1 MSLLSDL
8 WLILADFEALE
19 FAKKRKSD
27 NTPNVTSE
35 SNQMGIRNIDTIRRD
50 RIKINFV
57 KSIQI

>member
-8 WLILADFEALE
+8 WLILADFETLE